1 MRSRL
6 RQVSL
11 AGRLM
16 VAFVVLLSLGLAVGT
31 LAMTLVLQVR
41 LLAQVDTQLRSSA
54 SILGNAA
61 LDEIAA
67 GSRDRTALPSDY
79 YVMVNDPLRRELE
92 LVLPSTVEENGR
104 PDLTGYDFSLTSLS
118 DPVATTVPGSDGG
131 PPWRVITIPIFQRFA
146 DTPTVVGSMTIG
158 LPLTAVARTVRGFV
172 SWVVLVDA
180 LLIVLGALL
189 AWAVVQRSLRPLREI
204 EATAGAIAAGD
215 LSQRIPPGPDTTEVG
230 SLANSLNVML
240 AKIEHSF
247 AVQRAS
253 EERMRRFVSDASHEL
268 RTPLATVRGYGELY
282 RIGGIPEGQVP
293 GAMGRIESEA
303 RRMSGLVTDLLQ
315 LARLDEGRPLSLA
328 PVDLTRLA
336 DDAAS
341 DLRVLDPARTVT
353 VVGLDGLDGPDAR
366 VTTAVADE
374 EKVRQI
380 LANLTDNALRH
391 TPVGTPVEIAVGSDE
406 GNAVLE
412 VRDHGPGVPPEDA
425 DRIFGRFFRLDTSR
439 SRTSGGSGLGL
450 AIVAAIAAAH
460 GGTTRAG
467 QTPGGGLTIRITL
480 PQSAA

>member
-1 MRSRL
+1 MRTRL
-6 RQVSL
+6 REVSL

-61 LDEIAA
+61 LDEIAE

-79 YVMVNDPLRRELE
+79 YVVVNDPLRRELE
-92 LVLPSTVEENGR
+92 LVLPSTVEEHGR
-104 PDLTGYDFSLTSLS
+104 PDLSAYDFSPTPLP
-118 DPVATTVPGSDGG
+118 DAVAATVPGIEGG

-215 LSQRIPPGPDTTEVG
+215 LSQRIPPGPVTTEVG

-282 RIGGIPEGQVP
+282 RIGGIPDEQVP
-293 GAMGRIESEA
+293 GAMRRIESEA
-303 RRMSGLVTDLLQ
+303 TRMSGLVTDLLQ
-315 LARLDEGRPLSLA
+315 LARLDEGRPLALA
-328 PVDLTRLA
+328 PVDLTHLA

-353 VVGLDGLDGPDAR
+353 VVGLDGPDAR
-366 VTTAVADE
+366 ATTAVADE

-391 TPVGTPVEIAVGSDE
+391 TPDGTPIEIAVGSDD
-406 GNAVLE
+406 GHAVLE

-450 AIVAAIAAAH
+450 AIVAAIASAH

-467 QTPGGGLTIRITL
+467 ETPGGGLTIRIML
-480 PQSAA
+480 PQTAA